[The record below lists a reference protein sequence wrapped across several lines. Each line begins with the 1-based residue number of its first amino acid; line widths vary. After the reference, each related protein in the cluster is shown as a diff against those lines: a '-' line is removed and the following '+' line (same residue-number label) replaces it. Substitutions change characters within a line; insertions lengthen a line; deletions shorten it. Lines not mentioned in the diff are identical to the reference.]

1 MNREGKDDYIYID
14 WFGKRSSKFFIKRAV
29 KLCHHQFSRTKNYD
43 KDLITLYI
51 SIYMRAKLV
60 LFFFFLIKEKYC
72 ESVCKICDN
81 LHRFKIDENDVAKT
95 SKQKKKKSKKKKKRR
110 SNTSI

>member
-1 MNREGKDDYIYID
+1 MPSSVFKNKELWQRPDYTIHIYLHE
-14 WFGKRSSKFFIKRAV
+14 SK
-29 KLCHHQFSRTKNYD
+29 
-43 KDLITLYI
+43 I
-51 SIYMRAKLV
+51 SIV
-60 LFFFFLIKEKYC
+60 FFFFFIKEKYC

-95 SKQKKKKSKKKKKRR
+95 SKQKKKRSKKKKKKR